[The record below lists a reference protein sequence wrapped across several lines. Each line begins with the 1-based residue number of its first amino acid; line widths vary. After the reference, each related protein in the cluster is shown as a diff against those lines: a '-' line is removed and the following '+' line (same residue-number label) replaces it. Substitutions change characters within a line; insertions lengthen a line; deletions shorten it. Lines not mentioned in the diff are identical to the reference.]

1 MVKECNSHA
10 LAYSLASSLTVAFW
24 SFCLFIGL
32 AERQKKPKRKE
43 IQKSIPT
50 LFMENTDSQAKQAAF
65 DNKSAYAGDLSAETN
80 DEVSIDQLGT
90 AAGLDIQPESPLS
103 VAEDLKARDEN
114 RMELVPNED
123 NFEPDLPS
131 V

>member
-1 MVKECNSHA
+1 
-10 LAYSLASSLTVAFW
+10 
-24 SFCLFIGL
+24 
-32 AERQKKPKRKE
+32 
-43 IQKSIPT
+43 
-50 LFMENTDSQAKQAAF
+50 MENTDSQAKQAAF